1 MNNNRVG
8 YLKHD
13 GVMISEVNAIVSNT
27 PEGIFVDATY
37 GYGSHFNY
45 LKQNNNHLEFI
56 GLDRDIEAVHNSS
69 DEISHINFSKI
80 TDLLSSKNILNIS
93 GVFYDFG
100 VSSHQIDNSYRG
112 FSYLNS
118 GPLDMRMN
126 QDDKITA
133 DEVLNQFDEEDIAN
147 ILYKYSGEK
156 NSRKIAKAI
165 YNSRPLKSTEDFLK
179 VLKNVLG
186 KQNPKYINQTIKRCF
201 QAIRIYINNELE
213 EITLSINKIKNF
225 IKPGGV
231 IVCLTYHSLEDKIVK
246 DIFNNLTVRCV
257 CNPRIPICNCD
268 NIQEYKFGNNKKLYP
283 SDDEINNNSRSTSAT
298 LRYVVKIWNLEIV
311 CC

>member
-13 GVMISEVNAIVSNT
+13 GVMISEVNSIVSNT
-27 PEGIFVDATY
+27 PAGIFVDATY

-56 GLDRDIEAVHNSS
+56 GIDRDIEAVHNSS

-100 VSSHQIDNSYRG
+100 VSSHQIDNSDRG

-133 DEVLNQFDEEDIAN
+133 DEVLNQFEVEDIAN

-165 YNSRPLKSTEDFLK
+165 YNSRPLKSTEELSK

-213 EITLSINKIKNF
+213 EITLSISKIKNF

-246 DIFNNLTVRCV
+246 DIFNDITVRCV

-268 NIQEYKFGNNKKLYP
+268 NIQEFRFGNNKKLYP
-283 SDDEINNNSRSTSAT
+283 SDDEIKNNSRSTSAT
-298 LRYVVKIWNLEIV
+298 LRYVVKI
-311 CC
+311 

>member
-13 GVMISEVNAIVSNT
+13 GVMISEVNSIVSNT
-27 PEGIFVDATY
+27 PAGIFVDATY

-56 GLDRDIEAVHNSS
+56 GIDRDIEAVHNSS

-100 VSSHQIDNSYRG
+100 VSSHQIDNSDRG

-133 DEVLNQFDEEDIAN
+133 DEVLNQFEVEDIAN

-165 YNSRPLKSTEDFLK
+165 SNSRPLKSTEELSK

-201 QAIRIYINNELE
+201 QAIRIYVNNELE

-231 IVCLTYHSLEDKIVK
+231 IICLTYHSLEDKIVK
-246 DIFNNLTVRCV
+246 DIFNDITVRCV

-268 NIQEYKFGNNKKLYP
+268 NIQEFRFGNNKKLYP
-283 SDDEINNNSRSTSAT
+283 SDDEIKNNSRSTSAT
-298 LRYVVKIWNLEIV
+298 LRYVVKI
-311 CC
+311 

>member
-13 GVMISEVNAIVSNT
+13 GVMISEVNWIVSNT
-27 PEGIFVDATY
+27 PAGIFVDATY
-37 GYGSHFNY
+37 GYGSHFKY

-56 GLDRDIEAVHNSS
+56 GIDRDIEAVNNSS

-100 VSSHQIDNSYRG
+100 VSSHQIDNSNRG

-133 DEVLNQFDEEDIAN
+133 DEVLNQFEEEDIAN

-165 YNSRPLKSTEDFLK
+165 YNSRPLKSTEELSK

-213 EITLSINKIKNF
+213 EITLSISKIKNF

-246 DIFNNLTVRCV
+246 DIFNDITVRCV

-268 NIQEYKFGNNKKLYP
+268 NIQEFRFGNNKKLYP
-283 SDDEINNNSRSTSAT
+283 SDDEIKNNSRSTSAT
-298 LRYVVKIWNLEIV
+298 LRYVVKI
-311 CC
+311 

>member
-13 GVMISEVNAIVSNT
+13 GVMISEVNSIVSNT
-27 PEGIFVDATY
+27 PAGIFVDATY

-56 GLDRDIEAVHNSS
+56 GIDRDIEAVHNSS

-100 VSSHQIDNSYRG
+100 VSSHQIDNSDRG

-133 DEVLNQFDEEDIAN
+133 DEVLNQFEVEDIAN

-165 YNSRPLKSTEDFLK
+165 YNSRPLKSTEDLSK
-179 VLKNVLG
+179 VLRNVLG

-213 EITLSINKIKNF
+213 EITLSISKIKNF

-246 DIFNNLTVRCV
+246 DIFNDITVRCV

-268 NIQEYKFGNNKKLYP
+268 NIQEFRFGNNKKLYP
-283 SDDEINNNSRSTSAT
+283 SDDEIKNNSRSTSAT
-298 LRYVVKIWNLEIV
+298 LRYVVKI
-311 CC
+311 

>member
-13 GVMISEVNAIVSNT
+13 GVMISEVNSIVSNT
-27 PEGIFVDATY
+27 PAGIFVDATY

-56 GLDRDIEAVHNSS
+56 GIDRDIEAVHNSS
-69 DEISHINFSKI
+69 DKISHINFSKI
-80 TDLLSSKNILNIS
+80 TDLLSSNNILNIS

-100 VSSHQIDNSYRG
+100 VSSHQIDNSDRG

-133 DEVLNQFDEEDIAN
+133 DEVLNQFEVEDIAN

-165 YNSRPLKSTEDFLK
+165 YNSRPLKSTEELSK

-186 KQNPKYINQTIKRCF
+186 KQKPKYINQTIKRCF
-201 QAIRIYINNELE
+201 QAIRIYVNNELE

-246 DIFNNLTVRCV
+246 DIFNDITVRCV

-268 NIQEYKFGNNKKLYP
+268 NIQEFRFGNNKKLYP
-283 SDDEINNNSRSTSAT
+283 SDDEIKNNSRSTSAT
-298 LRYVVKIWNLEIV
+298 LRYVVKI
-311 CC
+311 

>member
-13 GVMISEVNAIVSNT
+13 GVMISDVNSILSNT
-27 PEGIFVDATY
+27 PAGIFVDATY
-37 GYGSHFNY
+37 GYGSHINY
-45 LKQNNNHLEFI
+45 LMQNNNHLEFI
-56 GLDRDIEAVHNSS
+56 GIDRDIEAVHNSS

-100 VSSHQIDNSYRG
+100 VSSHQIDNSDRG

-133 DEVLNQFDEEDIAN
+133 DEVLNQFEVEDIAN

-165 YNSRPLKSTEDFLK
+165 YNSRPLKSTEELSK

-213 EITLSINKIKNF
+213 EITLSISKIKNF

-246 DIFNNLTVRCV
+246 DIFNDITVRCV

-268 NIQEYKFGNNKKLYP
+268 NIQEFRFGNNKKLYP
-283 SDDEINNNSRSTSAT
+283 SDDEIKNNSRSTSAT
-298 LRYVVKIWNLEIV
+298 LRYVVKIWNLEIL

>member
-13 GVMISEVNAIVSNT
+13 GVMISEVNSIVSNI
-27 PEGIFVDATY
+27 PAGIFVDATY

-56 GLDRDIEAVHNSS
+56 GIDRDIEAVHNSS

-100 VSSHQIDNSYRG
+100 VSSHQIDNSDRG

-133 DEVLNQFDEEDIAN
+133 DEVLNQFEVEDIAN

-165 YNSRPLKSTEDFLK
+165 YNSRPLKSTEELSK

-213 EITLSINKIKNF
+213 EITLSISKIKNF

-246 DIFNNLTVRCV
+246 DIFNDITVRCV

-268 NIQEYKFGNNKKLYP
+268 NIQEFRFGNNKKLYP
-283 SDDEINNNSRSTSAT
+283 SDDEIKNNSRSTSAT
-298 LRYVVKIWNLEIV
+298 LRYVVKIWNLEIL

>member
-13 GVMISEVNAIVSNT
+13 GVMISEVNEIVSNS
-27 PEGIFVDATY
+27 PAGIFIDATY
-37 GYGSHFNY
+37 GYGSHFNF
-45 LKQNNNHLEFI
+45 LNQMNSHLEFI
-56 GLDRDIEAVHNSS
+56 AVDRDLEAVKNSS
-69 DEISHINFSKI
+69 DEVLNIKFSNI
-80 TDLLSSKNILNIS
+80 TDVLSIKNILDIS

-100 VSSHQIDNSYRG
+100 ISSHQIDNPDRG
-112 FSYLNS
+112 FSYLNP

-133 DEVLNQFDEEDIAN
+133 DEVLNQFEEEDIAN

-165 YNSRPLKSTEDFLK
+165 SNSRPLKSTEDFSK
-179 VLKNVLG
+179 VLKDVLG

-201 QAIRIYINNELE
+201 QAIRIYVNNELE

-246 DIFNNLTVRCV
+246 DIFNDLTVTCV
-257 CNPRIPICNCD
+257 CDPRIPICNCD
-268 NIQEYKFGNNKKLYP
+268 TIQKFKFGKNKKLFP
-283 SDDEINNNSRSTSAT
+283 SDVEINKNSRSASAT
-298 LRYVVKIWNLEIV
+298 LRYVVKI
-311 CC
+311 

>member
-13 GVMISEVNAIVSNT
+13 GVMISEVNSIVSNT
-27 PEGIFVDATY
+27 PAGIFVDATY

-56 GLDRDIEAVHNSS
+56 GIDRDIEAVHNSS

-100 VSSHQIDNSYRG
+100 VSSHQIDNSDRG

-133 DEVLNQFDEEDIAN
+133 DEVLNQFEEEDIAN

-165 YNSRPLKSTEDFLK
+165 SNSRPLKSTEDFSK
-179 VLKNVLG
+179 VLKDVLG

-201 QAIRIYINNELE
+201 QAIRIYVNNELE

-246 DIFNNLTVRCV
+246 DIFNDLTVTCV
-257 CNPRIPICNCD
+257 CDPRIPICNCD
-268 NIQEYKFGNNKKLYP
+268 TTQNFKFGKNKKLFP
-283 SDDEINNNSRSTSAT
+283 SDVEINKNSRSASAT
-298 LRYVVKIWNLEIV
+298 LRYVVKI
-311 CC
+311 

>member
-13 GVMISEVNAIVSNT
+13 GVMISEVNSIVSNT
-27 PEGIFVDATY
+27 PAGIFVDATY

-45 LKQNNNHLEFI
+45 LKQYNNHLEFI
-56 GLDRDIEAVHNSS
+56 GIDRDIEAVHNSS

-100 VSSHQIDNSYRG
+100 VSAHQIDNSDRG

-133 DEVLNQFDEEDIAN
+133 DEVLNQFEEEDIAN

-165 YNSRPLKSTEDFLK
+165 YNSRPLKSTEELSK

-213 EITLSINKIKNF
+213 EITLSISKIKNF

-246 DIFNNLTVRCV
+246 DIFNDITVRCV

-268 NIQEYKFGNNKKLYP
+268 NIQEFRFGNNKKLYP
-283 SDDEINNNSRSTSAT
+283 SDDEIKNNSRSTSAT
-298 LRYVVKIWNLEIV
+298 LRYVVKI
-311 CC
+311 

>member
-13 GVMISEVNAIVSNT
+13 GVMISEVNSIVSNT
-27 PEGIFVDATY
+27 PAGIFVDATY

-56 GLDRDIEAVHNSS
+56 GIDRDIEAVHNSS
-69 DEISHINFSKI
+69 DEISHMNFSKI

-100 VSSHQIDNSYRG
+100 VSSHQIDNSDRG

-133 DEVLNQFDEEDIAN
+133 DEVLNQFEEEDIAN

-165 YNSRPLKSTEDFLK
+165 SNSRPLKSTEDFSK
-179 VLKNVLG
+179 VLKDVLG

-201 QAIRIYINNELE
+201 QAIRIYVNNELE
-213 EITLSINKIKNF
+213 EIALSINKIQNF

-246 DIFNNLTVRCV
+246 DIFNDLTVTCV
-257 CNPRIPICNCD
+257 CDPRIPICNCD
-268 NIQEYKFGNNKKLYP
+268 TTQNFKFGKNKKLFP
-283 SDDEINNNSRSTSAT
+283 SDVEINKNSRSASAT
-298 LRYVVKIWNLEIV
+298 LRYVVKI
-311 CC
+311 

>member
-1 MNNNRVG
+1 M
-8 YLKHD
+8 LLM
-13 GVMISEVNAIVSNT
+13 VMV
-27 PEGIFVDATY
+27 
-37 GYGSHFNY
+37 HFFY
-45 LKQNNNHLEFI
+45 LKQINNHLEFI
-56 GLDRDIEAVHNSS
+56 GIDRDIEAVHNSS

-100 VSSHQIDNSYRG
+100 VSSHQIDNSDRG

-133 DEVLNQFDEEDIAN
+133 DEVLNQFEVEDIAN

-165 YNSRPLKSTEDFLK
+165 YNSRPLKSTEELSK

-213 EITLSINKIKNF
+213 EITLSISKIKNF

-246 DIFNNLTVRCV
+246 DIFNDITVRCV

-268 NIQEYKFGNNKKLYP
+268 NIQEFRFGNNKKLYP
-283 SDDEINNNSRSTSAT
+283 SDDEIKNNSRSTSAT
-298 LRYVVKIWNLEIV
+298 LRYVVKIWNLEIL

>member
-13 GVMISEVNAIVSNT
+13 GVMISEVNSIVSNT
-27 PEGIFVDATY
+27 PAGIFVDATY

-56 GLDRDIEAVHNSS
+56 GIDRDIEAVNNSS

-100 VSSHQIDNSYRG
+100 VSSHQIDNSDRG

-133 DEVLNQFDEEDIAN
+133 DEVLNQFEVEDIAN

-165 YNSRPLKSTEDFLK
+165 YNSRPLKSTEELSK

-213 EITLSINKIKNF
+213 EITLSISKIKNF

-246 DIFNNLTVRCV
+246 DIFNDITVRCV

-268 NIQEYKFGNNKKLYP
+268 NIQEFRFGNNKKLYP
-283 SDDEINNNSRSTSAT
+283 SDDEIKNNSRSTSAT
-298 LRYVVKIWNLEIV
+298 LRYVVKI
-311 CC
+311 

>member
-13 GVMISEVNAIVSNT
+13 GVMISEVNSIVSNT
-27 PEGIFVDATY
+27 PAGIFVDATY

-56 GLDRDIEAVHNSS
+56 GIDRDIEAVHNSS
-69 DEISHINFSKI
+69 DQISHINFSKI

-100 VSSHQIDNSYRG
+100 VSSHQIDNSDRG

-133 DEVLNQFDEEDIAN
+133 DEVLNQFEVEDIAN

-165 YNSRPLKSTEDFLK
+165 YNSRPLKSTEELSK

-213 EITLSINKIKNF
+213 EITLSISKIKNF

-246 DIFNNLTVRCV
+246 DIFNDITVRCV

-268 NIQEYKFGNNKKLYP
+268 NIQEFRFGNNKKLYP
-283 SDDEINNNSRSTSAT
+283 SDDEIKNNSRSTSAT
-298 LRYVVKIWNLEIV
+298 LRYVVKI
-311 CC
+311 

>member
-13 GVMISEVNAIVSNT
+13 GVMISEVNSIVSNT
-27 PEGIFVDATY
+27 PAGIFVDATY

-56 GLDRDIEAVHNSS
+56 GIDRDIEAVHNSS
-69 DEISHINFSKI
+69 DQISHINFSKI

-100 VSSHQIDNSYRG
+100 VSSHQIDNSDRG

-133 DEVLNQFDEEDIAN
+133 DEVLNQFEEEDIAN

-165 YNSRPLKSTEDFLK
+165 YNSRPLKSTEELSK

-201 QAIRIYINNELE
+201 QAIRIFINNELE
-213 EITLSINKIKNF
+213 EITLSISKIKNF

-246 DIFNNLTVRCV
+246 DIFNDLTVRCV

-268 NIQEYKFGNNKKLYP
+268 NIQEFRFGNNKKLYP

-298 LRYVVKIWNLEIV
+298 LRYVVKI
-311 CC
+311 

>member
-13 GVMISEVNAIVSNT
+13 GVMISEVNEIVSNS
-27 PEGIFVDATY
+27 PAGIFVDATY

-45 LKQNNNHLEFI
+45 LKQKNDHLEFI
-56 GLDRDIEAVHNSS
+56 GIDRDLEAVKNSS
-69 DEISHINFSKI
+69 DEVLNIKFSNI
-80 TDLLSSKNILNIS
+80 TDVLSIKNIWDIS

-100 VSSHQIDNSYRG
+100 ISSHQIDNPNRG
-112 FSYLNS
+112 FSYLNP

-133 DEVLNQFDEEDIAN
+133 DEVLNQFEEEDIAN

-165 YNSRPLKSTEDFLK
+165 SNSRPLKSTEDFSK
-179 VLKNVLG
+179 VLKDVLG

-201 QAIRIYINNELE
+201 QAIRIYVNNELE
-213 EITLSINKIKNF
+213 EIALSINKIQNF

-246 DIFNNLTVRCV
+246 DIFNDLTVACV

-268 NIQEYKFGNNKKLYP
+268 TIQKFKFGKNKKLFP
-283 SDDEINNNSRSTSAT
+283 TDDEINKNSRSASAI
-298 LRYVVKIWNLEIV
+298 LRYVVKI
-311 CC
+311 

>member
-13 GVMISEVNAIVSNT
+13 GVMISEVNSIVSNT
-27 PEGIFVDATY
+27 PAGIFVDATY

-56 GLDRDIEAVHNSS
+56 GIDRDIEAVHNSS

-100 VSSHQIDNSYRG
+100 VSSHQIDNSNRG

-133 DEVLNQFDEEDIAN
+133 DEVLNQFEVEDIAN

-165 YNSRPLKSTEDFLK
+165 YNSRPLKSTEELSK

-213 EITLSINKIKNF
+213 EITLSISKIKNF

-246 DIFNNLTVRCV
+246 DIFNDLTVRCV

-268 NIQEYKFGNNKKLYP
+268 NIQEFRFGNNKKLYP
-283 SDDEINNNSRSTSAT
+283 SDDEIKNNSRSTSAT
-298 LRYVVKIWNLEIV
+298 LRYVVKI
-311 CC
+311 

>member
-13 GVMISEVNAIVSNT
+13 GVMISEVNSIVSNT
-27 PEGIFVDATY
+27 PAGIFVDATY

-56 GLDRDIEAVHNSS
+56 GIDRDIEAVHNSS

-100 VSSHQIDNSYRG
+100 VSSHQIDNSDRG

-133 DEVLNQFDEEDIAN
+133 DEVLNQFEEEDIAN

-165 YNSRPLKSTEDFLK
+165 YNSRPLKSTEELSK

-213 EITLSINKIKNF
+213 EITLSISKIKNF

-246 DIFNNLTVRCV
+246 DIFNDLTVRCV

-268 NIQEYKFGNNKKLYP
+268 NIQEFRFGNNKKLYP
-283 SDDEINNNSRSTSAT
+283 SDDEIKNNSRSTSAT
-298 LRYVVKIWNLEIV
+298 LRYVVKIWNLEIL

>member
-13 GVMISEVNAIVSNT
+13 GVMISEVNSIVSNT
-27 PEGIFVDATY
+27 PAGIFVDATY

-56 GLDRDIEAVHNSS
+56 GIDRDIEAVHNSS

-100 VSSHQIDNSYRG
+100 VSSHQIDNSDRG
-112 FSYLNS
+112 FSYLNA

-165 YNSRPLKSTEDFLK
+165 YNSRPLKSTEELSK

-213 EITLSINKIKNF
+213 EITLSISKIKNF

-246 DIFNNLTVRCV
+246 DIFNDITVRCV

-268 NIQEYKFGNNKKLYP
+268 NIQEFRFGNNKKLYP
-283 SDDEINNNSRSTSAT
+283 SDDEIKNNSRSTSAT
-298 LRYVVKIWNLEIV
+298 LRYVVKI
-311 CC
+311 

>member
-13 GVMISEVNAIVSNT
+13 GVMISEVNEIVSNS
-27 PEGIFVDATY
+27 PAGIFVDATY

-56 GLDRDIEAVHNSS
+56 GIDRDIEAVHNSS

-100 VSSHQIDNSYRG
+100 VSSHQIDNSERG

-133 DEVLNQFDEEDIAN
+133 DEVLNQFEVEDIAN

-165 YNSRPLKSTEDFLK
+165 YNSRPLKSTEELSK

-213 EITLSINKIKNF
+213 EITLSISKIKNF

-246 DIFNNLTVRCV
+246 DIFNDITVRCV

-268 NIQEYKFGNNKKLYP
+268 NIQEFRFGNNKKLYP
-283 SDDEINNNSRSTSAT
+283 SDDEIKNNSRSTSAT
-298 LRYVVKIWNLEIV
+298 LRYVVKI
-311 CC
+311 

>member
-13 GVMISEVNAIVSNT
+13 GVMISEVNSIVSNT
-27 PEGIFVDATY
+27 PAGIFVDATY

-56 GLDRDIEAVHNSS
+56 GIDRDIEAVHNSS

-100 VSSHQIDNSYRG
+100 VSSHQIDNSDRG

-126 QDDKITA
+126 QDDKTTA
-133 DEVLNQFDEEDIAN
+133 DEVLNQFEVEDIAN

-165 YNSRPLKSTEDFLK
+165 YNSRPLKSTEELSK

-213 EITLSINKIKNF
+213 EITLSISKIKNF

-246 DIFNNLTVRCV
+246 DIFNDITVRCV

-268 NIQEYKFGNNKKLYP
+268 NIQEFRFGNNKKLYP
-283 SDDEINNNSRSTSAT
+283 SDDEIKNNSRSTSAT
-298 LRYVVKIWNLEIV
+298 LRYVVKI
-311 CC
+311 

>member
-13 GVMISEVNAIVSNT
+13 GVMISEVNSIVSNT
-27 PEGIFVDATY
+27 PAGIFVDATY

-56 GLDRDIEAVHNSS
+56 GIDRDIEAVHNSS

-100 VSSHQIDNSYRG
+100 VSSHQIDNSDRG

-133 DEVLNQFDEEDIAN
+133 DEVLNQFEVEDIAN

-165 YNSRPLKSTEDFLK
+165 YNSRPLKSTEELSK

-213 EITLSINKIKNF
+213 EITLSISKIKNF

-246 DIFNNLTVRCV
+246 DIFNDITVRCV

-268 NIQEYKFGNNKKLYP
+268 NIQEFRFGNNKKLYP
-283 SDDEINNNSRSTSAT
+283 SDDEINNNSRSNSAT
-298 LRYVVKIWNLEIV
+298 LRYVVKIWNLDIL

>member
-13 GVMISEVNAIVSNT
+13 GVMISEVNSIVSNT
-27 PEGIFVDATY
+27 PAGIFVDATY

-56 GLDRDIEAVHNSS
+56 GIDRDIEAVHNSS

-100 VSSHQIDNSYRG
+100 VSSHQIDNSDRG

-133 DEVLNQFDEEDIAN
+133 DEVLNQFEVEDIAN

-165 YNSRPLKSTEDFLK
+165 SNSRPLKSTEDFSK
-179 VLKNVLG
+179 VLKDVLG

-213 EITLSINKIKNF
+213 EITLSISKIKNF

-246 DIFNNLTVRCV
+246 DIFNDLTVRCV

-268 NIQEYKFGNNKKLYP
+268 NIQEFRFGNNKKLYP
-283 SDDEINNNSRSTSAT
+283 SDDEIKNNSRSTSAT
-298 LRYVVKIWNLEIV
+298 LRYVVKI
-311 CC
+311 

>member
-13 GVMISEVNAIVSNT
+13 GVMISEVNEIVSNS
-27 PEGIFVDATY
+27 PAGIFVDATY

-45 LKQNNNHLEFI
+45 LKKNNNHLEFI
-56 GLDRDIEAVHNSS
+56 GIDRDIEAVHNSS

-100 VSSHQIDNSYRG
+100 VSSHQIDNSNRG

-133 DEVLNQFDEEDIAN
+133 DEVLNQFEVEDIAN

-165 YNSRPLKSTEDFLK
+165 YNSRPLKSTEELSK

-201 QAIRIYINNELE
+201 QAIRIFVNNELE
-213 EITLSINKIKNF
+213 EITLSISKIKNF

-246 DIFNNLTVRCV
+246 DIFNDITVRCV

-268 NIQEYKFGNNKKLYP
+268 NIQEFRFGNNKKLYP
-283 SDDEINNNSRSTSAT
+283 SDDEIKNNSRSTSAT
-298 LRYVVKIWNLEIV
+298 LRYVVKI
-311 CC
+311 

>member
-13 GVMISEVNAIVSNT
+13 GVMISEVNSIVSNT
-27 PEGIFVDATY
+27 PAGIFVDATY

-56 GLDRDIEAVHNSS
+56 GIDRDIEAVHNSS

-100 VSSHQIDNSYRG
+100 VSSHQIDNSDRG

-126 QDDKITA
+126 QDDKTTA
-133 DEVLNQFDEEDIAN
+133 DEVLNQFEVEDIAN

-165 YNSRPLKSTEDFLK
+165 YNSRPLKSTEELSK

-213 EITLSINKIKNF
+213 EITLSISKIKNF

-246 DIFNNLTVRCV
+246 DIFNDITVRCV

-268 NIQEYKFGNNKKLYP
+268 NIQEFRFGNNKKLYP
-283 SDDEINNNSRSTSAT
+283 SDDEIKNNSRSTSAT
-298 LRYVVKIWNLEIV
+298 LRYVVKIWNLEIL

>member
-13 GVMISEVNAIVSNT
+13 GVMISEVNSIVSNT
-27 PEGIFVDATY
+27 PAGIFVDATY

-56 GLDRDIEAVHNSS
+56 GIDRDIEAVHNSS

-100 VSSHQIDNSYRG
+100 VSSHQIDNSDRG

-133 DEVLNQFDEEDIAN
+133 DEVLNQFEVEDIAN

-165 YNSRPLKSTEDFLK
+165 YNSRPLKSTEELSK

-213 EITLSINKIKNF
+213 EITLSISKIKNF

-268 NIQEYKFGNNKKLYP
+268 NIQEFRFGNNKKLYP
-283 SDDEINNNSRSTSAT
+283 SDDEIKNNSRSTSAT
-298 LRYVVKIWNLEIV
+298 LRYVVKI
-311 CC
+311 

>member
-13 GVMISEVNAIVSNT
+13 GVMISEVNSIVSNT
-27 PEGIFVDATY
+27 PAGIFVDATY

-45 LKQNNNHLEFI
+45 LKKNNNHLEFI
-56 GLDRDIEAVHNSS
+56 GIDRDIEAVHNSS

-80 TDLLSSKNILNIS
+80 TDLLSSNNILNIS

-100 VSSHQIDNSYRG
+100 VSSHQIDNSDRG

-133 DEVLNQFDEEDIAN
+133 DEVLNQFEVEDIAN

-165 YNSRPLKSTEDFLK
+165 YNSRPLKSTEELSK

-213 EITLSINKIKNF
+213 EITLSISKIKNF

-246 DIFNNLTVRCV
+246 DIFNDITVRCV

-268 NIQEYKFGNNKKLYP
+268 NIQEFRFGNNKKLYP
-283 SDDEINNNSRSTSAT
+283 SDDEIKNNSRSSSAT
-298 LRYVVKIWNLEIV
+298 LRYVVKI
-311 CC
+311 

>member
-13 GVMISEVNAIVSNT
+13 GVMISEVNEIVSCS
-27 PEGIFVDATY
+27 PAGIFVDATY
-37 GYGSHFNY
+37 GYGSHFNT
-45 LKQNNNHLEFI
+45 LKQENSHLEFI
-56 GLDRDIEAVHNSS
+56 GIDRDLEAVKNSS
-69 DEISHINFSKI
+69 DEVLNIKFSKI
-80 TDLLSSKNILNIS
+80 TDVLSINNILDIS

-100 VSSHQIDNSYRG
+100 ISSHQIDNPDRG
-112 FSYLNS
+112 FSYLNP

-133 DEVLNQFDEEDIAN
+133 AEVLNQFEEEDIAN

-165 YNSRPLKSTEDFLK
+165 SNSRPLKSTEDFSK
-179 VLKNVLG
+179 VLKNLLG

-201 QAIRIYINNELE
+201 QAIRIYVNNELE
-213 EITLSINKIKNF
+213 EITLSINKINNF

-246 DIFNNLTVRCV
+246 DIFNDLTVTCV
-257 CNPRIPICNCD
+257 CSPRIPICNCD
-268 NIQEYKFGNNKKLYP
+268 TIQKFKFGKNKKLFP
-283 SDDEINNNSRSTSAT
+283 SDDEINKNSRSASAT
-298 LRYVVKIWNLEIV
+298 LRYVVRI
-311 CC
+311 

>member
-13 GVMISEVNAIVSNT
+13 GVMISEVNSIVSNT
-27 PEGIFVDATY
+27 PAGIFVDATY

-56 GLDRDIEAVHNSS
+56 GIDRDIEAVHNSS

-100 VSSHQIDNSYRG
+100 VSSHQIDNSDRG

-126 QDDKITA
+126 QDDKVTA
-133 DEVLNQFDEEDIAN
+133 DEVLNQFEVEDIAN

-165 YNSRPLKSTEDFLK
+165 YNSRPLKSTEELSK

-213 EITLSINKIKNF
+213 EITLSISKIKNF

-246 DIFNNLTVRCV
+246 DIFNDITVRCV

-268 NIQEYKFGNNKKLYP
+268 NIQEFRFGNNKKLYP
-283 SDDEINNNSRSTSAT
+283 SDDEIKNNSRSTSAT
-298 LRYVVKIWNLEIV
+298 LRYVVKI
-311 CC
+311 

>member
-13 GVMISEVNAIVSNT
+13 GVMISEVNSIVSNT
-27 PEGIFVDATY
+27 PAGIFVDATY

-56 GLDRDIEAVHNSS
+56 GIDRDIEAVHNSS

-80 TDLLSSKNILNIS
+80 TDLLSSNNILNIS

-100 VSSHQIDNSYRG
+100 VSSHQIDNSDRG

-133 DEVLNQFDEEDIAN
+133 DEVLNQFEVEDIAN

-165 YNSRPLKSTEDFLK
+165 YNSRPLKSTEELSK

-213 EITLSINKIKNF
+213 EITLSISKIKNF

-246 DIFNNLTVRCV
+246 DIFNDITVRCV

-268 NIQEYKFGNNKKLYP
+268 NIQEFRFGNNKKLYP
-283 SDDEINNNSRSTSAT
+283 SDDEIKNNSRSTSAT
-298 LRYVVKIWNLEIV
+298 LRYVVKI
-311 CC
+311 

>member
-13 GVMISEVNAIVSNT
+13 GVMISEVNSIVSNT
-27 PEGIFVDATY
+27 PAGIFVDATY

-45 LKQNNNHLEFI
+45 LKQNNNHLKFI
-56 GLDRDIEAVHNSS
+56 GVDRDIEAVHNSS

-100 VSSHQIDNSYRG
+100 VSSHQIDNSDRG
-112 FSYLNS
+112 FSYLNA

-268 NIQEYKFGNNKKLYP
+268 NIQKYKFGNNKKLYP

-298 LRYVVKIWNLEIV
+298 LRYVVKI
-311 CC
+311 

>member
-13 GVMISEVNAIVSNT
+13 GVMISEVNSIVSNT
-27 PEGIFVDATY
+27 PAGIFVDATY

-56 GLDRDIEAVHNSS
+56 GIDRDIEAVHNSS

-100 VSSHQIDNSYRG
+100 VSSHQIDNSDRG

-126 QDDKITA
+126 QDDEITA
-133 DEVLNQFDEEDIAN
+133 DEVLNQFEEEDIAN

-165 YNSRPLKSTEDFLK
+165 YNSRPLKSTEELSK

-213 EITLSINKIKNF
+213 EITLSISKIKNF

-246 DIFNNLTVRCV
+246 DIFNDITVRCV

-268 NIQEYKFGNNKKLYP
+268 NIQEFRFGNNKKLYP
-283 SDDEINNNSRSTSAT
+283 SDDEIKNNSRSTSAT
-298 LRYVVKIWNLEIV
+298 LRYVVKI
-311 CC
+311 

>member
-13 GVMISEVNAIVSNT
+13 GVMISEVNEIVSNS
-27 PEGIFVDATY
+27 PAGIFVDATY

-45 LKQNNNHLEFI
+45 LKQKNSHLEFI
-56 GLDRDIEAVHNSS
+56 GIDRDLEAVKNSS
-69 DEISHINFSKI
+69 DELLNIKFSNI
-80 TDLLSSKNILNIS
+80 TDVLSIKNILDIS
-93 GVFYDFG
+93 GVLYDFG
-100 VSSHQIDNSYRG
+100 ISSHQIDNPDRG
-112 FSYLNS
+112 FSYLNP

-133 DEVLNQFDEEDIAN
+133 DEVLNQFEEEDIAN

-165 YNSRPLKSTEDFLK
+165 SSSRPLKSTEDFSK
-179 VLKNVLG
+179 VLKDVLG

-201 QAIRIYINNELE
+201 QAIRIYVNNELE

-246 DIFNNLTVRCV
+246 DIFNDLTVTCV
-257 CNPRIPICNCD
+257 CDPRIPICNCD
-268 NIQEYKFGNNKKLYP
+268 TIQNFKFGKNKKLFP
-283 SDDEINNNSRSTSAT
+283 SDVEINNNSRSASAT
-298 LRYVVKIWNLEIV
+298 LRYVVKI
-311 CC
+311 

>member
-13 GVMISEVNAIVSNT
+13 GVMISEVNSIVSNT
-27 PEGIFVDATY
+27 PAGVFVDATY

-56 GLDRDIEAVHNSS
+56 GIDRDIEAVHNSS

-100 VSSHQIDNSYRG
+100 VSSHQIDNSDRG

-133 DEVLNQFDEEDIAN
+133 DEVLNQFEEEDIAN

-165 YNSRPLKSTEDFLK
+165 YNSRPLKSTEELSK

-213 EITLSINKIKNF
+213 EITLSISKIKNF

-246 DIFNNLTVRCV
+246 DIFNDLTVRCV

-268 NIQEYKFGNNKKLYP
+268 NIQEFRFGNNKKLYP
-283 SDDEINNNSRSTSAT
+283 SDDEIKNNSRSTSAT
-298 LRYVVKIWNLEIV
+298 LRYVVKI
-311 CC
+311 

>member
-13 GVMISEVNAIVSNT
+13 GVMISEVNSIVSNT
-27 PEGIFVDATY
+27 PAGIFVDATY

-45 LKQNNNHLEFI
+45 LKKNNNHLEFI
-56 GLDRDIEAVHNSS
+56 GIDRDIEAVHNSS

-80 TDLLSSKNILNIS
+80 TDLLSSNNILNIS

-100 VSSHQIDNSYRG
+100 VSSHQIDNSDRG

-133 DEVLNQFDEEDIAN
+133 DEVLNQFEVEDIAN

-165 YNSRPLKSTEDFLK
+165 YNSRPLKSTEELSK

-213 EITLSINKIKNF
+213 EITLSISKIKNF

-246 DIFNNLTVRCV
+246 DIFNDITVRCV

-268 NIQEYKFGNNKKLYP
+268 NIQEFRFGNNKKLYP
-283 SDDEINNNSRSTSAT
+283 SDDEIKNNSRSTSAT
-298 LRYVVKIWNLEIV
+298 LRYVVKI
-311 CC
+311 

>member
-13 GVMISEVNAIVSNT
+13 GVMISEVNSIVSNT
-27 PEGIFVDATY
+27 PAGIFVDATY

-56 GLDRDIEAVHNSS
+56 GIDRDIEAVHNSS

-80 TDLLSSKNILNIS
+80 TDLLSSKNILSIS

-100 VSSHQIDNSYRG
+100 VSSHQIDNSDRG

-126 QDDKITA
+126 QNDKITA
-133 DEVLNQFDEEDIAN
+133 DEVLNQFEVEDIAN

-165 YNSRPLKSTEDFLK
+165 YNSRPLKSTEELSK

-213 EITLSINKIKNF
+213 EITLSISKIKNF

-246 DIFNNLTVRCV
+246 DIFNDITVRCV

-268 NIQEYKFGNNKKLYP
+268 NIQEFRFGNNKKLYP
-283 SDDEINNNSRSTSAT
+283 SDDEIKNNSRSTSAT
-298 LRYVVKIWNLEIV
+298 LRYVVKI
-311 CC
+311 

>member
-13 GVMISEVNAIVSNT
+13 GVMISEVNEIVSNS
-27 PEGIFVDATY
+27 PAGIFVDATY

-45 LKQNNNHLEFI
+45 LKQKNNHLEFI
-56 GLDRDIEAVHNSS
+56 GIDRDLEAVKNTS
-69 DEISHINFSKI
+69 DEVLNIKFSNI
-80 TDLLSSKNILNIS
+80 TDVLSIKNILNIS

-100 VSSHQIDNSYRG
+100 ISSHQIDNPDRG
-112 FSYLNS
+112 FSYLNP

-133 DEVLNQFDEEDIAN
+133 DEVLNQFEEEDIAN

-165 YNSRPLKSTEDFLK
+165 SNSRPLKSTEDFSK
-179 VLKNVLG
+179 VLKDVLG

-201 QAIRIYINNELE
+201 QAIRIYVNNELE
-213 EITLSINKIKNF
+213 EIALSINKIQNF

-246 DIFNNLTVRCV
+246 DIFNDLTVTCV
-257 CNPRIPICNCD
+257 CDPRIPICNCD
-268 NIQEYKFGNNKKLYP
+268 TTQNFKFGKNKKLFP
-283 SDDEINNNSRSTSAT
+283 SDVEINKNSRSASAT
-298 LRYVVKIWNLEIV
+298 LRYVVKI
-311 CC
+311 